1 MSVVTDLLVRVLKTI
16 YNNVIFVS
24 NITDI
29 DDKIIEA
36 SISSGKKIQDITEK
50 FHEIYNND
58 MESLGVNKPDVQPKA
73 TDHINEMIEMIESLV
88 EKNVA
93 YVVDQH
99 VLFNVSKYKY
109 YGNYQEEQKEQ
120 QIAGS
125 RVEVAGYKK
134 TLRILFFWKPSKK
147 NEPSWDSPWGK
158 GRP

>member
-1 MSVVTDLLVRVLKTI
+1 
-16 YNNVIFVS
+16 
-24 NITDI
+24 
-29 DDKIIEA
+29 
-36 SISSGKKIQDITEK
+36 
-50 FHEIYNND
+50 

-109 YGNYQEEQKEQ
+109 YGKLSRRTKEQ

-134 TLRILFFWKPSKK
+134 NPEDYPASFRV
-147 NEPSWDSPWGK
+147 SP
-158 GRP
+158 PPIEMSSDE